1 MITVFYNTVGLK
13 CVRLSDYIGIMAVDP
28 VQRLLEIQVQER
40 LCHMYS
46 SGNTRLGDHVTVI
59 NIVQRSVL

>member
-1 MITVFYNTVGLK
+1 VVNDSTVGLK
-13 CVRLSDYIGIMAVDP
+13 CVCLSDYIVIMAIDP

-46 SGNTRLGDHVTVI
+46 SGNTLFGNHV
-59 NIVQRSVL
+59 IVA